1 MESLETLPG
10 GVFCLGGPCM
20 SSRGSKL
27 RPWVAEGPGL
37 PPSHHFLPAPS
48 AFLPNILFTSL
59 DPSQIPH
66 TLLTQTGV
74 RGKLKNVLCW
84 GIWGSLLP
92 TSPSLG
98 LSASVCLSFFW
109 DVVETACLSS
119 PLAPLTS
126 YTCWLS
132 CPESLLAPS
141 RLPKPHSVLLPLPCP
156 YIGSR

>member
-1 MESLETLPG
+1 
-10 GVFCLGGPCM
+10 M
-20 SSRGSKL
+20 SSRGTKL
-27 RPWVAEGPGL
+27 WPWVAEGPGL

-59 DPSQIPH
+59 DPSQIPC
-66 TLLTQTGV
+66 TLLTQAGV

-109 DVVETACLSS
+109 DVVETTCLSS
-119 PLAPLTS
+119 PLAPPTS

-132 CPESLLAPS
+132 CPE
-141 RLPKPHSVLLPLPCP
+141 VFWLLPGCPSPILFCSHWPCP